1 MKHSVLI
8 SCLFVIII
16 ALAGC
21 QSDTETI
28 PKAKMFSIKVNTPK
42 DLQADKLFIVNG
54 TLVNNSN
61 RSWEV
66 EHGADMFTYDVYDMK
81 GELVLQDVKERRV
94 NLIGFLVTLKPND
107 SYSNDGE
114 GHVFPK
120 INELKL
126 QAGSYKIVSK
136 AKFRIKHDFK
146 YYDFEIQSAPFK
158 IKVS

>member
-1 MKHSVLI
+1 MTLRRYQKLRCSVLRLI
-8 SCLFVIII
+8 RLKIY
-16 ALAGC
+16 
-21 QSDTETI
+21 
-28 PKAKMFSIKVNTPK
+28 K
-42 DLQADKLFIVNG
+42 G

-61 RSWEV
+61 SSWEL

-81 GELVLQDVKERRV
+81 GEPVLQDVKEQFV
-94 NLIGFLVTLKPND
+94 NAIGYMVTLEPND

-120 INELKL
+120 NNELKL

-146 YYDFEIQSAPFK
+146 YYDLEIQSAPFK